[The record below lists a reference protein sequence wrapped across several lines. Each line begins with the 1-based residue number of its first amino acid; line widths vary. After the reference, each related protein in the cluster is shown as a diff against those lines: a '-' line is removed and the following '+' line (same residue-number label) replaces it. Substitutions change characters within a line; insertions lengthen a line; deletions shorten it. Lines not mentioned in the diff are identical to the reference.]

1 MRLTTFSD
9 YAFRV
14 LIYLG
19 SAPQSLATIADIAKA
34 YGVSENH
41 LMKVVHQLAR
51 LGYVETVRG
60 KGGGLRLARP
70 PENINLADVVREAE
84 DDDAFVECF
93 DAGAADCRI
102 APACVLKGAL
112 RSALDAFFA
121 ALRGYTLADLL
132 APRARLAGLM
142 PAVAVPVPSA
152 DRARRRRRAVR
163 S

>member
-51 LGYVETVRG
+51 LGYIETVRG
-60 KGGGLRLARP
+60 KGGGMRLARP
-70 PENINLADVVREAE
+70 ASEIGVGEVLRATE
-84 DDDAFVECF
+84 DGFDLVECMG
-93 DAGAADCRI
+93 DEQSDCRI
-102 APACVLKGAL
+102 ARACALKGAL
-112 RSALDAFFA
+112 GEAVAAFLTTLD
-121 ALRGYTLADLL
+121 RYTLADLVR
-132 APRARLAGLM
+132 PSVARLLL
-142 PAVAVPVPSA
+142 
-152 DRARRRRRAVR
+152 VR
-163 S
+163 